1 MPGKPIKRL
10 HAPKPPEKITSLKE
24 IDKIVTEI
32 KDKFE
37 SLEPRQH
44 IKVLEQL
51 GVGDKF
57 YTCQY
62 CGKIKRRDAFY
73 TTTLPGMATGI
84 TQICKKCA
92 EDVAMPTINGE
103 KKDATKS
110 TVDDALY
117 LLNKPMLDS
126 VWDASILE
134 AAKNNGNVF
143 GYYMKNIAMPQ
154 WYSYS
159 YKQSDGYTGG
169 MLTLDS
175 MQEETPKNQEIIEQF
190 EKNKDDTLR
199 LLGYLPFE
207 KEKISDQPFLY
218 AQLIGFLDASE
229 EGNDD
234 MMRISSIISI
244 VRGFLQAS
252 NIDDMVAG
260 LSADQNNA
268 QKNIATI
275 RALQQMKNQIMQ
287 GITKL
292 AEQSCISLKNSKH
305 SVRGENTWTG
315 KLKKLEDLK
324 IREYDINGYD
334 IETCKGMKQVADIS
348 MSAIL
353 KSLHLDESEY
363 SDMVAQQT
371 EKIYELESE
380 KAGYEEAARILL
392 KENLDLRDIIENNGI
407 DISDDCIDLNEIVNN
422 YFIHQKNNA
431 E

>member
-1 MPGKPIKRL
+1 MAGRNIKKNI
-10 HAPKPPEKITSLKE
+10 PKPPEKITSIKE
-24 IDKIVTEI
+24 IDKIVADM

-44 IKVLEQL
+44 IKVLKAL
-51 GVGDKF
+51 GVGTEF
-57 YTCQY
+57 FTCQH
-62 CGKIKRRDAFY
+62 CGEVKRKDAFY
-73 TTTLPGMATGI
+73 STTVPRYGRGI
-84 TQICKKCA
+84 VSICKKCA
-92 EDVAMPTINGE
+92 EEIAMPTVNGTQQE
-103 KKDATKS
+103 PTKTS
-110 TVDDALY
+110 VDNALFY
-117 LLNKPMLDS
+117 LDKPMLDS
-126 VWDASILE
+126 VWDSSVAE
-134 AAKNNGNVF
+134 AAKGSGNAF
-143 GYYMKNIAMPQ
+143 GWYMKNIAMPQ
-154 WYSYS
+154 WYTYS
-159 YKQSDGYTGG
+159 YKNSDGYTGG

-175 MQEETPKNQEIIEQF
+175 MADDALPKNQEIIEQF
-190 EKNKDDTLR
+190 DKNKADTLR

-218 AQLIGFLDASE
+218 SQLIGFLDASE

-234 MMRISSIISI
+234 MMRISSIVSI

-252 NIDDMVAG
+252 NIDDQVAQ
-260 LSADQNNA
+260 LSADPNNA
-268 QKNIATI
+268 AKNISII

-324 IREYDINGYD
+324 IREYDVNGYD

-363 SDMVAQQT
+363 SDMIAQQT
-371 EKIYELESE
+371 EKIYELESQ

-392 KENLDLRDIIENNGI
+392 KENLDLRDLLEEKGI
-407 DISDDCIDLNEIVNN
+407 NISDECIDLNEIVNN

>member
-1 MPGKPIKRL
+1 MAGRNIKKNI
-10 HAPKPPEKITSLKE
+10 PKPPEKITSLKE
-24 IDKIVTEI
+24 IDKIVTDM

-44 IKVLEQL
+44 IKVLKAL
-51 GVGDKF
+51 GVGTEF
-57 YTCQY
+57 FTCQH
-62 CGKIKRRDAFY
+62 CGEVKRKDAFY
-73 TTTLPGMATGI
+73 STTVPRYGKGI
-84 TQICKKCA
+84 VPICKKCA
-92 EDVAMPTINGE
+92 EEIAMPTVNGTQQE
-103 KKDATKS
+103 PTKTS
-110 TVDDALY
+110 VDNALFY
-117 LLNKPMLDS
+117 LDKPMLDS
-126 VWDASILE
+126 VWDSSVAE
-134 AAKNNGNVF
+134 AAKGSGNAF
-143 GYYMKNIAMPQ
+143 GWYMKNIAMPQ
-154 WYSYS
+154 WYTYS
-159 YKQSDGYTGG
+159 YKNSDGYTGG

-175 MQEETPKNQEIIEQF
+175 MADDALPKNQEIIEQF
-190 EKNKDDTLR
+190 DKNKADTLR

-218 AQLIGFLDASE
+218 SQLIGFLDASE

-234 MMRISSIISI
+234 MMRISSIVSI

-252 NIDDMVAG
+252 NIDDQVAQ
-260 LSADQNNA
+260 LSADPNNA
-268 QKNIATI
+268 AKNISII

-324 IREYDINGYD
+324 IREYDVNGYD

-363 SDMVAQQT
+363 SDMIAQQT
-371 EKIYELESE
+371 EKIYELESQ

-392 KENLDLRDIIENNGI
+392 KENLDLRDLLEEKGI
-407 DISDDCIDLNEIVNN
+407 NISDECIDLNEIVNN

>member
-1 MPGKPIKRL
+1 MAGRNIKKNI
-10 HAPKPPEKITSLKE
+10 PKPPEKITSLKE
-24 IDKIVTEI
+24 IDKIVTDM

-44 IKVLEQL
+44 IKVLKAL
-51 GVGDKF
+51 GVGTEF
-57 YTCQY
+57 FTCQH
-62 CGKIKRRDAFY
+62 CGEVKRKDAFY
-73 TTTLPGMATGI
+73 STTVPRYGRGI
-84 TQICKKCA
+84 VSICKKCA
-92 EDVAMPTINGE
+92 EEIALPTVNGTQQE
-103 KKDATKS
+103 PTKTS
-110 TVDDALY
+110 VDNALFY
-117 LLNKPMLDS
+117 LDKPMLDS
-126 VWDASILE
+126 VWDSSVAE
-134 AAKNNGNVF
+134 AAKGSGNAF
-143 GYYMKNIAMPQ
+143 GWYMKNIAMPQ
-154 WYSYS
+154 WYTYS
-159 YKQSDGYTGG
+159 YKNSDGYTGG

-175 MQEETPKNQEIIEQF
+175 MVDDALPKNQEIIEQF
-190 EKNKDDTLR
+190 DKNKADTLR

-218 AQLIGFLDASE
+218 SQLIGFLDASE

-234 MMRISSIISI
+234 MMRISSIVSI
-244 VRGFLQAS
+244 VRGFLQAN
-252 NIDDMVAG
+252 NIDDQVAQ
-260 LSADQNNA
+260 LSADPNNA
-268 QKNIATI
+268 AKNISII

-324 IREYDINGYD
+324 IREYDVNGYD

-363 SDMVAQQT
+363 SDMIAQQT
-371 EKIYELESE
+371 EKIYELESQ

-392 KENLDLRDIIENNGI
+392 KENLDLRDLLEEKGI
-407 DISDDCIDLNEIVNN
+407 NIADECIDLNEIVNN